1 VSSDEEHNMDR
12 LFIILLIT
20 IAGLLGVMLFTDPVY
35 AATLSLSKTGKGNLT
50 TLDLRYENAD
60 STGFRG

>member
-1 VSSDEEHNMDR
+1 MDR

-35 AATLSLSKTGKGNLT
+35 AATLSLSKAGKGNQK
-50 TLDLRYENAD
+50 LRN
-60 STGFRG
+60 RGKPQK